1 MILKIVIPILQIA
14 QSEEIALRLAN
25 VLLDYVVGMLNV
37 QVIKIIIKVA
47 KVSIFTKAIIR
58 ILVEQ

>member
-1 MILKIVIPILQIA
+1 MILKIAIPILQTA

-25 VLLDYVVGMLNV
+25 VLLDYVVGMLSV

-47 KVSIFTKAIIR
+47 KVLIFTKAIIK

>member
-1 MILKIVIPILQIA
+1 MILKIAIPILQTA

-25 VLLDYVVGMLNV
+25 VLLDYVVGMLSV

-47 KVSIFTKAIIR
+47 KVLIFTKAFIK

>member
-1 MILKIVIPILQIA
+1 MILKIAIPILQTA